1 MRALLVR
8 VGPDHHLLALTLHH
22 IVCDGWSIGV
32 LERELSALYAGRT
45 LAPLPVQYS
54 DWVRWERERLSG
66 AALEELLSF
75 WRGRL
80 AGLPP
85 VLELPGD
92 RPRPAVQSFRGASV
106 RFSVEVGPLRE
117 LGRRTAATLFMS
129 LLAGFAVVL
138 GRWSGRVDVA
148 VGSPM
153 ADRSRVEV
161 EDLIGFF
168 VNTVVLRIDLGGDP
182 TVGELL
188 GRVRDTVLDAHRYAE
203 MPFER
208 LVEDLAPQRSLAH
221 TPLVQVMFVLQNA
234 PRRGTFAAGAGDQ
247 SLAGDDGNVEV
258 RYDALCHGR

>member
-1 MRALLVR
+1 M
-8 VGPDHHLLALTLHH
+8 
-22 IVCDGWSIGV
+22 
-32 LERELSALYAGRT
+32 
-45 LAPLPVQYS
+45 
-54 DWVRWERERLSG
+54 
-66 AALEELLSF
+66 
-75 WRGRL
+75 
-80 AGLPP
+80 
-85 VLELPGD
+85 
-92 RPRPAVQSFRGASV
+92 

-117 LGRRTAATLFMS
+117 LGRRTAVTLFMS

-234 PRRGTFAAGAGDQ
+234 PRQAPSLPGLEISLLPVTTGTSKFDMTLYATVDDARVALTLTGATDLFELQTLERFGAELVSVLTQFAEPETRLSMLEAGVAAEEDQ
-247 SLAGDDGNVEV
+247 ALTRALEEIIRAYDAQEHGHDLAGD
-258 RYDALCHGR
+258 